1 MLRITCEKLENCA
14 ALTLTFLAA
23 DSDLFFQSLL
33 VEYELW
39 EFNRREND
47 TKRNSSY
54 SEISNNNNNNNN
66 NHKDSMMS
74 SSNSFNGD
82 GSLTL
87 PPTLATYYDILSTDA
102 RCWPAVWR
110 IFGTIETL
118 ELDKQML
125 INLRDARTML
135 TGDVL
140 DAACQ
145 LVRDTIAQKVTT
157 SSSSSSSSSGSNLV
171 ARRLLDL
178 SRIRT
183 VLKALAQIG
192 GHLSQTREYRDI
204 FEDFLTKVVE
214 PLEEASLTPAEIS
227 SFLECCLHVA
237 NVIPD
242 SVRTTSMPVGYS
254 TAPSAL
260 FTNVRSNISTSSGYV
275 VANRVMPIFEMKNL
289 TKTEQLRLDWLRFV
303 AFSRLCIQHIT

>member
-39 EFNRREND
+39 EFSRMDKD
-47 TKRNSSY
+47 TKKNVSY
-54 SEISNNNNNNNN
+54 GDVSNN
-66 NHKDSMMS
+66 NHKESMTS
-74 SSNSFNGD
+74 SSSSSSSSSFNED

-87 PPTLATYYDILSTDA
+87 PPTLVTYYAILSSDA

-145 LVRDTIAQKVTT
+145 LVRDTIAQKVT
-157 SSSSSSSSSGSNLV
+157 SSSGSGSNIV

-204 FEDFLTKVVE
+204 FEDFLTKVVATTTHTFSQNTFSSWYHYTHT
-214 PLEEASLTPAEIS
+214 PLFFSFS
-227 SFLECCLHVA
+227 SF
-237 NVIPD
+237 
-242 SVRTTSMPVGYS
+242 
-254 TAPSAL
+254 
-260 FTNVRSNISTSSGYV
+260 
-275 VANRVMPIFEMKNL
+275 
-289 TKTEQLRLDWLRFV
+289 
-303 AFSRLCIQHIT
+303 ITPG

>member
-39 EFNRREND
+39 EFNRIDNE
-47 TKRNSSY
+47 TKKIGSY
-54 SEISNNNNNNNN
+54 GEIIN
-66 NHKDSMMS
+66 NHRESMTS
-74 SSNSFNGD
+74 SSNSSGFNDD

-87 PPTLATYYDILSTDA
+87 PPTLATYYTILSCDA

-125 INLRDARTML
+125 INLRDVRTML

-145 LVRDTIAQKVTT
+145 LVRDTIAQKVI
-157 SSSSSSSSSGSNLV
+157 SSSGSGSNLV

-183 VLKALAQIG
+183 VLKALTQIG

-214 PLEEASLTPAEIS
+214 PLEEASLTSAEIS

-237 NVIPD
+237 SVFPD
-242 SVRTTSMPVGYS
+242 NARTTSMPVGYS

-260 FTNVRSNISTSSGYV
+260 FSSGRSKISTSGGNV
-275 VANRVMPIFEMKNL
+275 IANRDIPIFEMKNL